1 MRKAEFSGAMLL
13 GANFGPKVFGLK
25 FRDAQ
30 AVTGTSFALLPAIAI
45 ETDFRGATLHNA
57 TFEECPLEGADF
69 REASLG
75 GTRFLDVSLAT
86 AKGLDSCFHASPS
99 YLDYR
104 TLLRSGKL
112 PTSFLRGCALPD
124 TLIEY
129 LPSLIGEPLQ
139 FYSCFISHSS
149 KDAEFV
155 RRVYADL
162 QNRDIRC
169 WFAPEDL
176 RIGDKFRVRIEES
189 IRVHDKLLVVLSE
202 NSIRSAWVEEEVEAG
217 LERERR
223 ENSQVIFPIRLDD
236 SVMETEQAW
245 AASLRRQRHIGAFSR
260 WQDHKSYLEPL
271 DRLVLDR
278 NPATRSPI
286 IKPKSKDSE

>member
-1 MRKAEFSGAMLL
+1 MANEEHVAILRKGVAAWNEWRQQQIAASLQDGFIMFPTSVHEYSANLDGSSFRDSQLPGADFYGTYMRKADFSGAMLL

-112 PTSFLRGCALPD
+112 PTSFLRGCGLPD

-169 WFAPEDL
+169 WFAP
-176 RIGDKFRVRIEES
+176 
-189 IRVHDKLLVVLSE
+189 
-202 NSIRSAWVEEEVEAG
+202 A
-217 LERERR
+217 
-223 ENSQVIFPIRLDD
+223 
-236 SVMETEQAW
+236 
-245 AASLRRQRHIGAFSR
+245 
-260 WQDHKSYLEPL
+260 
-271 DRLVLDR
+271 
-278 NPATRSPI
+278 
-286 IKPKSKDSE
+286 